1 MMKLPIAIAGV
12 LLLAQTA
19 VQQPPRRLT
28 AAEHTILK
36 QQAETLGEPLL
47 VLNAEKGWAASELLW
62 PLLQM
67 EDGYLQMYTLR
78 ALGRLEDPANART
91 LLALTLRPDI
101 SKFFLGRA
109 IAQSLNGFDP
119 SRDPDLI
126 EDVATFLRRIVYLQD
141 SSGLIIAP
149 EPAGMVRYGTAEQ
162 VHAVEMEILR
172 LLERTQD
179 LRTRAVDYLSAARA
193 LESLA
198 RLNARVT
205 PLNPETIRRL
215 TRMTANTWLN
225 DGVPVRRAAFSAL
238 ATQGIDAD
246 TERRALRD
254 GDPGVRRLATVV
266 LGGSGGGL
274 EEDGRFEAI
283 QDRLS
288 DVDAQVRYEALRAY
302 VRLAVRT
309 RGCQPV
315 YDLLDDRDTHVA
327 LAAIDAFGAICLD
340 DKDMTKRF
348 QQEAKVPPPSGPWHR
363 DTHAFVTLA
372 KRDRETAAALLEPF
386 ATHQNF
392 WVRMYAVQAAAALD
406 DMETLTKLAYDRHPN
421 VREAALNDM
430 AQLKRPETSDA
441 AIAALGDSDIQL
453 VRTAARVLM
462 QFRGHPKAK
471 ETVLA
476 ALLRLTK
483 EQKETSR
490 DARLPLLETFALTAN
505 VDDAESIRPLL
516 KDIDPL
522 VASAAGNLITRLTGK
537 PAKVEPAPVAR
548 GWPIEYPDLRNQ
560 CVSVTMSTDR
570 SFVMRMSL
578 AAPLAADRFL
588 KLALI
593 DHYYDGLSFHRVVP
607 NFVIQ
612 GGSPGAN
619 EYSGHQF
626 FMRDEIGAR
635 HSRGTVGLSTRG
647 RNTADAQIFINLVD
661 NFRLDSGYTVFGSIH
676 GADLPVIEAIEEGDV
691 MQRISSVECP
701 RTAG

>member
-1 MMKLPIAIAGV
+1 MMKLPIAIAGL

-28 AAEHTILK
+28 AAEHAIIK

-47 VLNAEKGWAASELLW
+47 VLNAEKGWSASELLW

-67 EDGYLQMYTLR
+67 EDFYVQTYTLR

-91 LLALTLRPDI
+91 LLALTIRPDI
-101 SKFFLGRA
+101 SKLFVGRA

-126 EDVATFLRRIVYLQD
+126 EDVARFLRRIVYLQN
-141 SSGLIIAP
+141 SNELIIAP
-149 EPAGMVRYGTAEQ
+149 EPAGMVRYGTPDQ
-162 VHAVEMEILR
+162 VHAVEIEILR
-172 LLERTQD
+172 LLERMQD
-179 LRTRAVDYLSAARA
+179 LRTRASDYLLAARA

-198 RLNARVT
+198 RVNARVT

-215 TRMTANTWLN
+215 SRMVAGTWLN
-225 DGVPVRRAAFSAL
+225 DTPPIRRAAFAAL
-238 ATQGIDAD
+238 ATQGFDAD

-254 GDPGVRRLATVV
+254 GDQGVRRLATVV

-274 EEDGRFEAI
+274 EEDERSDAI

-302 VRLAVRT
+302 VRLSVRT

-315 YDLLDDRDTHVA
+315 YDLLDDRDAHVA
-327 LAAIDAFGAICLD
+327 LAAIDAFGTICLD
-340 DKDMTKRF
+340 DKDITKRF
-348 QQEAKVPPPSGPWHR
+348 KAEANLPPPNGPWHR
-363 DTHAFVTLA
+363 GVHAFVTLA
-372 KRDRETAAALLEPF
+372 KRDREAASELLEPF
-386 ATHQNF
+386 VTHQNF
-392 WVRMYAVQAAAALD
+392 WVRMYAVQAAVALD
-406 DMETLTKLAYDRHPN
+406 RMDTLKELAYDRHPN
-421 VREAALNDM
+421 VRDAALNDM
-430 AQLKRPETSDA
+430 AQLKHPETSDA
-441 AIAALGDSDIQL
+441 AIAALGDNDIQL
-453 VRTAARVLM
+453 VRTAALVLM

-483 EQKETSR
+483 ERKETSR

-505 VDDAESIRPLL
+505 VDDAQSIGPLL

-522 VASAAGNLITRLTGK
+522 VASAAGQLIRQLTGK
-537 PAKVEPAPVAR
+537 PAKVEPTPVAR
-548 GWPIEYPDLRNQ
+548 GWPIQFPDLRSQ
-560 CVSVTMSTDR
+560 CVAVTMSTDR
-570 SFVMRMSL
+570 SFVMRMSR

-588 KLALI
+588 TLALV
-593 DHYYDGLSFHRVVP
+593 DRYYDGLSFHRVVP

-626 FMRDEIGAR
+626 FMRDEIGTR
-635 HSRGTVGLSTRG
+635 HSPGTVGLSTRA

-661 NFRLDSGYTVFGSIH
+661 NFRLDPDYTVFASVPVS
-676 GADLPVIEAIEEGDV
+676 DMPVILAIQEGDT
-691 MQRISSVECP
+691 MQKISSVECP
-701 RTAG
+701 RT